1 MTLPLEFTGEEH
13 LEDVMS
19 TLSIPLITHP
29 KPAPAGA
36 EINHQE
42 TT

>member
-1 MTLPLEFTGEEH
+1 MKLPLEFTSKEH
-13 LEDVMS
+13 LKDVMS

>member
-1 MTLPLEFTGEEH
+1 MKLPFEFTSKEH
-13 LEDVMS
+13 LEDVMG